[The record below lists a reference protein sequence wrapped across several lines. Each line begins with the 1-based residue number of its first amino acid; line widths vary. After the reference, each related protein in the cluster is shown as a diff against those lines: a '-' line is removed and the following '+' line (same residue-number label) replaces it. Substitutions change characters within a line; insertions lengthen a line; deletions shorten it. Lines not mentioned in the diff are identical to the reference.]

1 VNVIAKPRLKTFW
14 LEHPPAQAPL
24 TIWFKHMRRTRY
36 ENLNELRTRFPQADS
51 VGPFTVF
58 LLTRQHLAG
67 CSRFNIGGNKYRL
80 IVKIIYTSQ
89 RIYVD
94 SILTHEQY
102 DLWTEAMRKKQKD
115 RN

>member
-1 VNVIAKPRLKTFW
+1 MAKCHTIAEVNVIAKPRLKAFW
-14 LEHPPAQAPL
+14 LEHLPAQAPL

-36 ENLNELRTRFPQADS
+36 ENLNELRTRFPQADL
-51 VGPFTVF
+51 VGPFTV
-58 LLTRQHLAG
+58 
-67 CSRFNIGGNKYRL
+67 FNIGGNKYRL